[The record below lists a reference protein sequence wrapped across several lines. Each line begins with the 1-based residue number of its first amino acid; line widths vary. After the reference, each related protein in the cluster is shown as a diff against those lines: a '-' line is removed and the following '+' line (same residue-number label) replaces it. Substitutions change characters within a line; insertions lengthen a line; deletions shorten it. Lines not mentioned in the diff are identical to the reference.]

1 MRIRELNEKLYSL
14 LLIGSFFSL
23 ILQSAQADPSFHSFE
38 HNNSKAVLVDFKE
51 ALYEVVID
59 FNKKTSFVNSSI
71 KFEQKEKGHPIF
83 DLSNHVF
90 EARLEGQEVN
100 TPEISS
106 PDGATKFRIINKVTS
121 PGEHVLNVKN
131 DIDEFTQRID
141 FSGGEANLAMWLSDL
156 SDREF
161 LEIFVPSNFE
171 FDQYK
176 MTFKFTIIGTNIEHE
191 VYSNGKITKSKNS
204 FIIEFPDYFNS
215 SSPYIHLTPS
225 DIYLEEKTTFESTC
239 GRKVGVTIYSPTL
252 EVIEETKNS
261 IQSIISELEEKIAP
275 WPHESLLINVYEGGG
290 GMEYAGATE
299 TGIEALRHEII
310 HSYFARGVM
319 PADGK
324 SSWIDEAITE
334 WMENG
339 YKQFKSPCSQ
349 SAECSLEI
357 NSLDN
362 FTRHTTLFYHEGEQF
377 IGYLD
382 LKFADKGGMIPFL
395 SHFFKKYKFK
405 TVTTEVF
412 KLELESYFDED
423 LEPIFRN
430 YVY

>member
-90 EARLEGQEVN
+90 EARPEGQEVN

-161 LEIFVPSNFE
+161 LEIFVPS
-171 FDQYK
+171 K
-176 MTFKFTIIGTNIEHE
+176 
-191 VYSNGKITKSKNS
+191 
-204 FIIEFPDYFNS
+204 
-215 SSPYIHLTPS
+215 YI
-225 DIYLEEKTTFESTC
+225 
-239 GRKVGVTIYSPTL
+239 
-252 EVIEETKNS
+252 
-261 IQSIISELEEKIAP
+261 
-275 WPHESLLINVYEGGG
+275 
-290 GMEYAGATE
+290 
-299 TGIEALRHEII
+299 
-310 HSYFARGVM
+310 
-319 PADGK
+319 
-324 SSWIDEAITE
+324 
-334 WMENG
+334 
-339 YKQFKSPCSQ
+339 
-349 SAECSLEI
+349 
-357 NSLDN
+357 
-362 FTRHTTLFYHEGEQF
+362 
-377 IGYLD
+377 
-382 LKFADKGGMIPFL
+382 
-395 SHFFKKYKFK
+395 
-405 TVTTEVF
+405 
-412 KLELESYFDED
+412 
-423 LEPIFRN
+423 
-430 YVY
+430 